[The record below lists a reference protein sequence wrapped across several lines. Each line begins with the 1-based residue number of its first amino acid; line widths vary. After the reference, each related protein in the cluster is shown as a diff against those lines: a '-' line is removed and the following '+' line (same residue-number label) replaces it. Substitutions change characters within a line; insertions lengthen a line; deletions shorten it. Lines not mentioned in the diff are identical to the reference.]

1 MTKILNPICAETYFN
16 RGLSHAKNGE
26 IELAIADYSKA
37 IELKPDFAEAYYYR
51 GGALLRLGEH
61 EKVKSDLTTAR
72 KMGLDVIIASDEIR
86 QNYDR
91 TWKTLGNA

>member
-37 IELKPDFAEAYYYR
+37 IELNPDYAEAYYTI
-51 GGALLRLGEH
+51 
-61 EKVKSDLTTAR
+61 S
-72 KMGLDVIIASDEIR
+72 
-86 QNYDR
+86 Q
-91 TWKTLGNA
+91 

>member
-37 IELKPDFAEAYYYR
+37 IELKPDFAEAYYCR
-51 GGALLRLGEH
+51 GGAC
-61 EKVKSDLTTAR
+61 
-72 KMGLDVIIASDEIR
+72 
-86 QNYDR
+86 YDSENMKKPNQ
-91 TWKTLGNA
+91 T

>member
-16 RGLSHAKNGE
+16 RGLSHAQNGE

-37 IELKPDFAEAYYYR
+37 IELKPDFAEAYYCR
-51 GGALLRLGEH
+51 GGALLRLGKH
-61 EKVKSDLTTAR
+61 EKAKSDLTTVR